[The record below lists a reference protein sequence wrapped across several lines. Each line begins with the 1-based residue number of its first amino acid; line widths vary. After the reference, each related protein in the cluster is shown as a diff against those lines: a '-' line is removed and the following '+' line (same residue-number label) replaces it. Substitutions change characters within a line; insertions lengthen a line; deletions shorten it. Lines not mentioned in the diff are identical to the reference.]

1 MMSQRKVGA
10 ALSYLNIIAKN
21 LVTFLY
27 TPFLLR
33 FVGQANYGLFQM
45 TNSVMVSL
53 SLLSMGFSSAY
64 VKFYITY
71 KVEENYKQLRKL
83 NALYLILF
91 GCISVIALIIGTI
104 LVLNTGAIFGRSL
117 TASEIQLTKY
127 LMAIMVL
134 DVAITFISSVFD
146 SNITVNEQFIFQQSR
161 QLMQTFLVP
170 MICIPLVF
178 MGVGVLSI
186 EITQIS
192 VTTLFLILN
201 ISYCLRKLNMHFDFT
216 NIDFSLL
223 KSLGMFSFFI
233 FLNQIVDLVNNNIP
247 NFILGIFQGAKMVA
261 TFAIAIQVKNMFFML
276 STSLSNIFV
285 PQVNRLVNLDKGTD
299 VLTNLMIK
307 VGRIQMA
314 LLFFVLGG
322 FIVVGKFF
330 VQLWAG
336 KENIEAYYLVIIMV
350 LPSIIPLCQNVG
362 IEIQKA
368 MNKHVFR
375 SIVYVI
381 FAIINILIT
390 IIGSIHFGLI
400 GASMGY
406 VVAIV
411 FANGILM
418 NWYYYKKIQ
427 LNIKRYW
434 IQTVKIIIPFF
445 VSISLFLFLQL
456 RWNVDSM
463 GKFVLFGIGYS
474 VTYVLV
480 YVRFVMNKYEKD
492 VLSRF
497 TRSRF

>member
-1 MMSQRKVGA
+1 
-10 ALSYLNIIAKN
+10 
-21 LVTFLY
+21 
-27 TPFLLR
+27 
-33 FVGQANYGLFQM
+33 
-45 TNSVMVSL
+45 
-53 SLLSMGFSSAY
+53 
-64 VKFYITY
+64 
-71 KVEENYKQLRKL
+71 
-83 NALYLILF
+83 
-91 GCISVIALIIGTI
+91 
-104 LVLNTGAIFGRSL
+104 
-117 TASEIQLTKY
+117 
-127 LMAIMVL
+127 
-134 DVAITFISSVFD
+134 
-146 SNITVNEQFIFQQSR
+146 
-161 QLMQTFLVP
+161 
-170 MICIPLVF
+170 
-178 MGVGVLSI
+178 
-186 EITQIS
+186 
-192 VTTLFLILN
+192 
-201 ISYCLRKLNMHFDFT
+201 
-216 NIDFSLL
+216 
-223 KSLGMFSFFI
+223 
-233 FLNQIVDLVNNNIP
+233 
-247 NFILGIFQGAKMVA
+247 
-261 TFAIAIQVKNMFFML
+261 
-276 STSLSNIFV
+276 
-285 PQVNRLVNLDKGTD
+285 
-299 VLTNLMIK
+299 
-307 VGRIQMA
+307 MA